1 MTSRAVRARPGCP
14 DRRIGFILSAIT
26 AIQVLASFG
35 LQWYVVSHFGAG
47 AKADAFYAAGTL
59 PQIISVLFI
68 DTLPLI
74 IIPMLS
80 SVGCDQL
87 NRDVWQVLVVAISAL
102 LMVSGVLSVIAGPLV
117 GALVPGF
124 SVSTK
129 NLTAQLTRI
138 QLIGL
143 PGAGATAVLTGVA
156 QVRGH
161 FVWPPVA
168 ALTSNLTA
176 LWVLIAYLKSGGI
189 PVAAWAQVIAA
200 GGPALLLLP
209 VAGVPRFFGWSR
221 SRIREL
227 WRLLLPIV
235 LGKAYY
241 LTSAPVDRLL
251 TSFLPPGTLMTFE
264 IVGRF
269 YSAVQR
275 ILLQGILVPFL
286 PQQAR
291 LASVGDWQ
299 GFKELYYKASRLTL
313 MFSTLVVLATE
324 FGVLWVLP
332 NIPRLPGAIQ
342 MSELNRIAM
351 IIALMGA
358 VLPGT
363 TLLNVSTNAFYSQ
376 GDTYTPTKLGAIA
389 YTAGLAFRLG
399 GFYVA
404 GIRGIAVAT
413 SAWIVL
419 HCVLLHI
426 VLSRRTTKLIDNRS
440 PSISAVAES
449 ALN

>member
-1 MTSRAVRARPGCP
+1 MARTIMARPGCP
-14 DRRIGFILSAIT
+14 DRRIGIILSAIT
-26 AIQVLASFG
+26 ALQVLVSFG

-80 SVGCDQL
+80 SVSCDQL
-87 NRDVWQVLVVAISAL
+87 HRDAWQLLVVTISAL
-102 LMVSGVLSVIAGPLV
+102 LVVSGLLGLSAGPLV

-124 SVSTK
+124 SASTK

-143 PGAGATAVLTGVA
+143 PGAGATAILTGLA

-168 ALTSNLTA
+168 VLTSNLTA
-176 LWVLIAYLKSGGI
+176 LWVLTAYLKSGGI
-189 PVAAWAQVIAA
+189 PVAAWAQVIAV

-209 VAGVPRFFGWSR
+209 SAGVPRFFGWSR
-221 SRIREL
+221 SRVREL

-251 TSFLPPGTLMTFE
+251 ASFLPPGTLMTFE
-264 IVGRF
+264 IVARF
-269 YSAVQR
+269 YAAIQR

-291 LASVGDWQ
+291 LASLGDWQ
-299 GFKELYYKASRLTL
+299 GFKELYYKESRLTL
-313 MFSTLVVLATE
+313 MFSTLVVMATE
-324 FGVLWVLP
+324 FGVVWVLP
-332 NIPRLPGAIQ
+332 NVPRLPGAIH
-342 MSELNRIAM
+342 MSELVRIAV
-351 IIALMGA
+351 IIGFMGA
-358 VLPGT
+358 VLPGM
-363 TLLNVSTNAFYSQ
+363 TLVNVSTNAFYSQ

-389 YTAGLAFRLG
+389 YTAGLGFRLA

-404 GIRGIAVAT
+404 GIRGMAVAA
-413 SAWIVL
+413 SAWIAL

-426 VLSRRTTKLIDNRS
+426 VLSRRTTKLIDNH
-440 PSISAVAES
+440 SAVIAATVES
-449 ALN
+449 VVN